1 MSTLRKLSSLDR
13 LIADLDHA
21 LLTSTTDAT
30 LPARPNPAADAQSAA
45 LDPTQRR
52 HVAGLMRINHA
63 GEVCAQ
69 ALYLGQARVA
79 RDEATRQHLLH
90 AAQEE
95 ADHLAWC
102 GQRLRELNDRA
113 SLLNPLWYA
122 GSYAIGMAAGLAGDG
137 YNLGFVVETER
148 QVESHLAE
156 HLRQLPEGDHRSRQ
170 ILQRMQAEEAE
181 HAQAALDAGAR
192 ELPAPVPRLM
202 RAVSHLMKLGAY
214 RL

>member
-1 MSTLRKLSSLDR
+1 MSAFRQLSFVDR

-21 LLTSTTDAT
+21 LLTAT
-30 LPARPNPAADAQSAA
+30 APASLPARANPAGDEPPAELDERQS
-45 LDPTQRR
+45 R

-79 RDEATRQHLLH
+79 RDADTREHLLR

-102 GQRLRELNDRA
+102 GQRLDELDARP

-148 QVESHLAE
+148 QVEAHLE
-156 HLRQLPEGDHRSRQ
+156 DHIRQLPAHDSRSRS
-170 ILQRMQAEEAE
+170 ILRAMADEEAE
-181 HAQAALDAGAR
+181 HAQQASDAGAR
-192 ELPAPVPRLM
+192 ALPPPIPSVM
-202 RAVSHLMKLGAY
+202 RAVSLVMKFGAY